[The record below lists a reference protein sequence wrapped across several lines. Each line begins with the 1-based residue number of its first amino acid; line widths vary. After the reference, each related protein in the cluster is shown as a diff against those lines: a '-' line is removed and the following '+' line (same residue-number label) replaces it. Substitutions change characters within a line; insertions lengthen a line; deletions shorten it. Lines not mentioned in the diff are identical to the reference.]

1 MILVTNGMKTHLA
14 LLSLTLACLLPVGA
28 AMAAQAKPNFVIF
41 LADDLGYSDLGCY
54 GGEIATPN
62 LDKLAANGLR
72 FTQFYNTARCW
83 PTRSVL
89 MTGHYAQQIGMDPQ
103 YGRFPT
109 WVRTLPQRLA
119 LLGYR
124 SYHSGKWHVT
134 NAPRVVADGG
144 FDHSYFIV
152 RQDNHFHPKRHE
164 LDDRPLPEP
173 TEPWYSSIAIADHA
187 IDFLKEH
194 AQQHA
199 DTPFFTYVAFTAPH
213 FPIQASQED
222 IAIYKDT
229 YLKGWSATR
238 AARFERQKK
247 MGLVSTTLSD
257 PEAQITAPSGK
268 PSDLEILGPGE
279 TRHAVPWDTLTD
291 EQKQFQAT
299 KQAIHAAMIDRMD
312 REIGRV
318 LEQLKTMNAFE
329 NTLILFL
336 SDNGASAEIMVRGG
350 GHDMAA
356 QPGAAESY
364 LCLGPGGSTVSNT
377 PFRRHKIW
385 VHEGGISTPFI
396 AHWPKGITARG
407 DLRHTPAHVIDL
419 APTLIE
425 LAGGMRSVMPEAA
438 PPFPGRNLYPAF
450 AKDETLDRDYL
461 FFNHSGNRALREGD
475 WKIVSAADNGNA
487 WELYD
492 LGKDRA
498 ESNDLAG
505 KESERVKVMAARWEK
520 LQAEFEAQAGPK
532 PDNAGKKKGNGRK
545 NDE

>member
-1 MILVTNGMKTHLA
+1 MKNRLA
-14 LLSLTLACLLPVGA
+14 LLLATLACLLTQAPAEA
-28 AMAAQAKPNFVIF
+28 ASAKPSFVIF

-54 GGEIATPN
+54 GSEIATPN
-62 LDKLAANGLR
+62 LDKLAADGLR

-103 YGRFPT
+103 HGKFPS
-109 WVRTLPQRLA
+109 WVRTLPQRLQ

-144 FDHSYFIV
+144 FDHSYFIA
-152 RQDNHFHPKRHE
+152 RQDNHFHPQRHE
-164 LDDRPLPEP
+164 LDDRPLPAP
-173 TEPWYSSIAIADHA
+173 TTPWYSSTAIADHA
-187 IDFLKEH
+187 IGFLKEH
-194 AQQHA
+194 AQKHA
-199 DTPFFTYVAFTAPH
+199 GTPFFTYVAFTAPH
-213 FPIQASQED
+213 FPIQALPED
-222 IAIYKDT
+222 IAKYKDT
-229 YLKGWSATR
+229 YLKGWPTTR
-238 AARFERQKK
+238 AARFDKQKK

-257 PEAQITAPSGK
+257 PEPQITAPSGK
-268 PSDLEILGPGE
+268 ESDLQILGPGE
-279 TRHAVPWDTLTD
+279 TRHAVPWDTLTQ
-291 EQKQFQAT
+291 EQKQFQVT

-318 LEQLKTMNAFE
+318 LDQLKAMNALD

-350 GHDMAA
+350 GHDKAA
-356 QPGAAESY
+356 PMGAAESY

-396 AHWPKGITARG
+396 AHWPKGITAKG
-407 DLRHTPAHVIDL
+407 DLRHTPAHVIDI

-425 LAGGMRSVMPEAA
+425 LAGGMRSVMPEGA
-438 PPFPGRNLYPAF
+438 PPFPGRNLSPAF
-450 AKDETLDRDYL
+450 AKDETLSRDNL

-475 WKIVSAADNGNA
+475 WKIVSAADNGNQ
-487 WELYD
+487 WELYN
-492 LGKDRA
+492 LASDRA
-498 ESNDLAG
+498 ESQDLAAKDPG
-505 KESERVKVMAARWEK
+505 RVKQMSARWEK
-520 LQAEFEAQAGPK
+520 LQSEFESQAGPRPAMTGK
-532 PDNAGKKKGNGRK
+532 GKKGKMTK
-545 NDE
+545 SE

>member
-1 MILVTNGMKTHLA
+1 MKTRLA
-14 LLSLTLACLLPVGA
+14 LLLATLACLLTQLPA
-28 AMAAQAKPNFVIF
+28 AAAPAKPNFVIF

-54 GGEIATPN
+54 GSEIATPN

-103 YGRFPT
+103 YGKFPS

-119 LLGYR
+119 LLDYR
-124 SYHSGKWHVT
+124 SYHSGKWHVN

-144 FDHSYFIV
+144 FDHSYFIAK
-152 RQDNHFHPKRHE
+152 QDNHFRPQRHE

-173 TEPWYSSIAIADHA
+173 TTPWYSSTAIADHA

-194 AQQHA
+194 AQKHA
-199 DTPFFTYVAFTAPH
+199 DTPFLTYVAFTAPH
-213 FPIQASQED
+213 FPIQAPQED
-222 IAIYKDT
+222 IAKYKDA
-229 YLKGWSATR
+229 YLKGWPATR
-238 AARFERQKK
+238 AARFEKQKEL
-247 MGLVSTTLSD
+247 GLVSTTLSD
-257 PEAQITAPSGK
+257 PERQITAPSGK
-268 PSDLEILGPGE
+268 ESDLQILGPGE

-318 LEQLKTMNAFE
+318 LDQLKAMNAFE

-336 SDNGASAEIMVRGG
+336 SDNGASAEVMVRGG
-350 GHDMAA
+350 GHDKAA
-356 QPGAAESY
+356 PLGAAESY

-396 AHWPKGITARG
+396 AHWPKGITAKG
-407 DLRHTPAHVIDL
+407 DFRHTPAHVIDI

-425 LAGGMRSVMPEAA
+425 LAGGMRTVMPEGA
-438 PPFPGRNLYPAF
+438 PPFPGRNLSPAF
-450 AKDETLDRDYL
+450 AKDETLSRDYL

-475 WKIVSAADNGNA
+475 WKIVSAADNNNT
-487 WELYD
+487 WELYN
-492 LGKDRA
+492 LAHDRA
-498 ESNDLAG
+498 ESHNLAII
-505 KESERVKVMAARWEK
+505 EPERVKQMSARWEK
-520 LQAEFEAQAGPK
+520 LQSEFESQAGPK
-532 PDNAGKKKGNGRK
+532 PEMTGKGKKKKKGN
-545 NDE
+545 DE